1 MVGKKLSVLVFL
13 LVFAS
18 MSFVLA
24 ADDFKFHPNV
34 DLKANPDEIYIVRI
48 SDALTAQG
56 IKSIIFEIGPDGRE
70 NEKIGTDV
78 EMVNIIILAI
88 RNRSLFL
95 KPENI
100 ISEKNAGT
108 FATNNVISL
117 NMRDNI
123 FNALTFEEE
132 TTEEEEETEEE
143 VEEETTEE
151 EEETEEEVEEET
163 TEEEEEEED
172 ESGMTGNVVSNLVEF
187 SKSYIIYFIV
197 GLIII
202 GGVVGF
208 FMIKKRYDFGSSL
221 SSGHD
226 EPRVVKL
233 SELRGQSHDNRL
245 GSAEK
250 KLEKA
255 GQELKDA
262 REQISKIKNEKTE
275 LSEAEEEFQKAK
287 EKLNKLK
294 DNNGDD

>member
-1 MVGKKLSVLVFL
+1 
-13 LVFAS
+13 

-24 ADDFKFHPNV
+24 ADDFEFHPNV
-34 DLKANPDEIYIVRI
+34 DLKANPGEIYVVRI

-56 IKSIIFEIGPDGRE
+56 IKSIVFEIGPDGRE
-70 NEKIGTDV
+70 NEQIGTDV

-95 KPENI
+95 KSENI

-123 FNALTFEEE
+123 FNALTFAEE
-132 TTEEEEETEEE
+132 TTEDEEVVEEEEETEQNDTEEEE
-143 VEEETTEE
+143 VVEETTED
-151 EEETEEEVEEET
+151 
-163 TEEEEEEED
+163 EED
-172 ESGMTGNVVSNLVEF
+172 ESAVTGNVVSNLVEF
-187 SKSYIIYFIV
+187 SKSHIIYFIV
-197 GLIII
+197 GLVII

-294 DNNGDD
+294 DNDD

>member
-1 MVGKKLSVLVFL
+1 
-13 LVFAS
+13 
-18 MSFVLA
+18 
-24 ADDFKFHPNV
+24 
-34 DLKANPDEIYIVRI
+34 
-48 SDALTAQG
+48 
-56 IKSIIFEIGPDGRE
+56 
-70 NEKIGTDV
+70 
-78 EMVNIIILAI
+78 
-88 RNRSLFL
+88 
-95 KPENI
+95 
-100 ISEKNAGT
+100 
-108 FATNNVISL
+108 
-117 NMRDNI
+117 
-123 FNALTFEEE
+123 
-132 TTEEEEETEEE
+132 
-143 VEEETTEE
+143 
-151 EEETEEEVEEET
+151 
-163 TEEEEEEED
+163 
-172 ESGMTGNVVSNLVEF
+172 MTGNVVSNLVEF